1 MIRHLDTENARKITS
16 ALAALEDLLRK
27 AVSEGDINAVSVR
40 VPVNHRK
47 LGKVRVVVE
56 RELT

>member
-1 MIRHLDTENARKITS
+1 LIRHLDTENARKITS